1 MSSAGRAELRQNRKS
16 SVGQTTKKDYRRN
29 TLSEQIKDHS
39 KERASLFRKMSLE
52 KTPSEQMKDYSKAH
66 NPLQEDD
73 FWGEGFLRKMG
84 TIS

>member
-1 MSSAGRAELRQNRKS
+1 MSSAGRAERRQNRKS